1 MNLICTKVGRTGRNA
16 KLCQALAKKL
26 VFGFGGEWADASRE
40 ARGAKLV
47 QIRPGAEKVQC
58 RVSFLRIR

>member
-1 MNLICTKVGRTGRNA
+1 LICTKVGRTGRNA

-40 ARGAKLV
+40 ARGPNWYKPV
-47 QIRPGAEKVQC
+47 QEQRRSSVEFP
-58 RVSFLRIR
+58 S